1 MTIERRIARAFHLTD
16 EAWMRHANPWS
27 VWTRFSVLPLLLLA
41 LWSRVWIGAY
51 AAIPFVLAL
60 AWNWLNPHA
69 FSRPASTDNWAS
81 KAVLGER
88 VWLNRDVVPVPAH
101 HRRLPAILSI
111 GSGIGLLFVIWGVVA
126 LAVWPTL
133 FGTAII
139 YLCKLWLMD
148 RMVWLYEE
156 MKHDVKAYRHWLY

>member
-1 MTIERRIARAFHLTD
+1 
-16 EAWMRHANPWS
+16 
-27 VWTRFSVLPLLLLA
+27 V
-41 LWSRVWIGAY
+41 IGAY

-126 LAVWPTL
+126 LAVWRRCSARPSSICASSGSWIAWYG
-133 FGTAII
+133 FS
-139 YLCKLWLMD
+139 K
-148 RMVWLYEE
+148 R
-156 MKHDVKAYRHWLY
+156 